1 MANQQMMFLKEQM
14 KLALDLVYQEVEDFG
29 LVPNLKVNY
38 ILSPTLEKHEALDVL
53 STYKDY
59 DALFV
64 TPAIEAG
71 NQLKRYSYSFIN
83 VDEIRYGEKTMVS
96 RISPNFTKYTNYND
110 MIADFSRLI
119 TNIYYDFTG
128 KVSIE
133 LGKEQ
138 QLTPAPL
145 FSADNSFARSEIAR
159 AVQSILQ
166 EQVIEFTNSRENQT
180 SVKR

>member
-1 MANQQMMFLKEQM
+1 MEKKEQL

-38 ILSPTLEKHEALDVL
+38 ILSPTMEKHEALDVL

-83 VDEIRYGEKTMVS
+83 VSDIRYGDKTMVS
-96 RISPNFTKYTNYND
+96 RISPNFTKYANYND
-110 MIADFSRLI
+110 MMADFSQLI
-119 TNIYYDFTG
+119 TNIYYDFIG

-138 QLTPAPL
+138 QLSHAPL
-145 FSADNSFARSEIAR
+145 FSTDNPFARSEIAK
-159 AVQSILQ
+159 AIQSILQ
-166 EQVIEFTNSRENQT
+166 EQVIELTNSRENET
-180 SVKR
+180 SAKR